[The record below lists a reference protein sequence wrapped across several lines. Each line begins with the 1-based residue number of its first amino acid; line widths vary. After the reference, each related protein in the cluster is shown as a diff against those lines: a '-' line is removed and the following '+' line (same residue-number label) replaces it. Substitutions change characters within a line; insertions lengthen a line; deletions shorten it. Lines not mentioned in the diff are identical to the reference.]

1 MVRRAEEGAEGVV
14 VEGGAARRGGVDS
27 PEATDRAFA
36 AALAETSQC
45 LVCVLD
51 SEGRIVRFNR
61 ACEQA
66 TGFSR
71 DEVLRRDARDIVIP
85 PEDREIFGEFLAEV
99 WETRRPSPK
108 EGEWLKADG
117 GRRLIAWA
125 NEPVLGANGEVEFLV
140 TTGLDITER
149 ELKAAKLR
157 RLAEE
162 QRVLRRVATL
172 IAGEAE
178 PEEVFQ
184 TVTEEVCRLFGIA
197 SAITVRFENAETAV
211 IVGRWSAA
219 PVDGFEIGS
228 LVGLEEGLAMTSVLR
243 TGATARAEGYESI
256 PGELA
261 RAVREVGF
269 HSTVAVPISLAGA
282 TWGALVA
289 ALREGET
296 VASETESRMADFA
309 ELVSLALAS
318 ADAREK
324 LAASRARIVEA
335 GDAERRR
342 LERNLHDGAQQRLV
356 TVSLTLGLLRARL
369 EDDDA
374 AAAVQLLERAS
385 EELRYALEEL
395 RELARGLHPAVLR
408 ERGLGPALE
417 TLAARAPFP
426 VDVDAIPSERLP
438 EQVEAAIYFVVS
450 EALANAAKHAR
461 AHSVTA
467 GVRREDGRVLVEIAD
482 DGRGGADAARGSG
495 LQGLAGRVEA
505 LGGRLS
511 IESPLG
517 RGTVVRAELPL
528 PR

>member
-1 MVRRAEEGAEGVV
+1 MVMRDEEGAEG
-14 VEGGAARRGGVDS
+14 GAARSGLADS
-27 PEATDRAFA
+27 PEATDRALA

-45 LVCVLD
+45 LVCVFD
-51 SEGRIVRFNR
+51 REGKIVRFNR

-66 TGFSR
+66 TGLSR
-71 DEVLRRDARDIVIP
+71 DDVLGCDARDIVIP
-85 PEDREIFGEFLAEV
+85 PEDRRIFGEFLAEV
-99 WETRRPSPK
+99 WETRRPCPK
-108 EGEWLKADG
+108 EGEWLTADG
-117 GRRLIAWA
+117 GRRLVAWA

-162 QRVLRRVATL
+162 QGVLRRVATL
-172 IAGEAE
+172 VAGEAE

-197 SAITVRFENAETAV
+197 SAITVRFENAESAV

-228 LVGLEEGLAMTSVLR
+228 LVRLEEGLAMTSVLR
-243 TGATARAEGYESI
+243 TGATARAEGYERI

-289 ALREGET
+289 ALREGDT
-296 VASETESRMADFA
+296 VAAETESRMADFA

-324 LAASRARIVEA
+324 LAASRARLVEA
-335 GDAERRR
+335 GDAERPR
-342 LERNLHDGAQQRLV
+342 LG
-356 TVSLTLGLLRARL
+356 
-369 EDDDA
+369 DDDA
-374 AAAVQLLERAS
+374 AAAVLLLERAT
-385 EELRYALEEL
+385 EELRNALEEL
-395 RELARGLHPAVLR
+395 RELARGLHPAVLT

-426 VDVDAIPSERLP
+426 VDVVAIPSERLP
-438 EQVEAAIYFVVS
+438 GQIEAAIYFVVS

-461 AHSVTA
+461 ARSVTA
-467 GVRREDGRVLVEIAD
+467 AVRREDGRVVVQIAD

-495 LQGLAGRVEA
+495 LQGLEGRVEA
-505 LGGRLS
+505 LDGRLS
-511 IESPLG
+511 IESPPG
-517 RGTVVRAELPL
+517 WGTVVRAELPL

>member
-1 MVRRAEEGAEGVV
+1 MVRRGEKGAEGVA
-14 VEGGAARRGGVDS
+14 VEAGAASSAGADAS
-27 PEATDRAFA
+27 EATDRAFA
-36 AALAETSQC
+36 TALAETSQC

-66 TGFSR
+66 TGLSR
-71 DEVLRRDARDIVIP
+71 DDVLGRDARDVVIP
-85 PEDREIFGEFLAEV
+85 PEDSEIFGEFLAEV
-99 WETRRPSPK
+99 WATGRPSPK
-108 EGEWLKADG
+108 EGEWLTADG
-117 GRRLIAWA
+117 GRRLVAWA
-125 NEPVLGANGEVEFLV
+125 NEPVMGADGEVEFLV

-178 PEEVFQ
+178 PEEVFH

-219 PVDGFEIGS
+219 PVEGFEIGS
-228 LVGLEEGLAMTSVLR
+228 LVRLEEGLAMTSVLR
-243 TGATARAEGYESI
+243 TGATARADGYERI

-296 VASETESRMADFA
+296 VAAETESRMADFA

-374 AAAVQLLERAS
+374 SAAVLLLERAT
-385 EELRYALEEL
+385 EELRYALDEL

-426 VDVDAIPSERLP
+426 VDVAAIPSERLP
-438 EQVEAAIYFVVS
+438 EQVEAAIYFIVS

-461 AHSVTA
+461 ARSVTA
-467 GVRREDGRVLVEIAD
+467 GVRREDGGVLVEIAD
-482 DGRGGADAARGSG
+482 DGRGGADVSRGSG
-495 LQGLAGRVEA
+495 LQGLVGRVEA
-505 LGGRLS
+505 LDGRLS
-511 IESPLG
+511 VDSPPG
-517 RGTVVRAELPL
+517 KGTVVRAELLL

>member
-1 MVRRAEEGAEGVV
+1 MVDRA
-14 VEGGAARRGGVDS
+14 AAPD
-27 PEATDRAFA
+27 AAADRAFA

-45 LVCVLD
+45 LVCVFD
-51 SEGRIVRFNR
+51 AEGTIVRFNR
-61 ACEQA
+61 ACEHA
-66 TGFSR
+66 TGLAR
-71 DEVLRRDARDIVIP
+71 EEVLGRDARDVVIP

-108 EGEWLKADG
+108 EGEWLTADG

-125 NEPVLGANGEVEFLV
+125 NEPVLGEDGEVALLV

-149 ELKAAKLR
+149 ELKAVKLR

-162 QRVLRRVATL
+162 QGVLRRVATL
-172 IAGEAE
+172 VAGDAE
-178 PEEVFQ
+178 PETVFQ
-184 TVTEEVCRLFGIA
+184 TVTEEVCRLFGIG
-197 SAITVRFENAETAV
+197 SAITVRFESSESAV

-228 LVGLEEGLAMTSVLR
+228 LVGLEEGLAITSVLR
-243 TGATARAEGYESI
+243 TGTPARAEGHERI

-261 RAVREVGF
+261 RAVRDVGF
-269 HSTVAVPISLAGA
+269 RSTVAVPISLAGA

-296 VASETESRMADFA
+296 VAAETESRMADFA

-356 TVSLTLGLLRARL
+356 TLSLTLGLLRARL
-369 EDDDA
+369 EDGDA
-374 AAAVQLLERAS
+374 GAALTLLERAA

-395 RELARGLHPAVLR
+395 RELARGLHPAVLT
-408 ERGLGPALE
+408 ERGLGAALE
-417 TLAARAPFP
+417 TLAHRAPFP
-426 VDVDAIPSERLP
+426 VDVVAIPSERLP
-438 EQVEAAIYFVVS
+438 GQIEAAIYFVVS

-461 AHSVTA
+461 ARSVTA
-467 GVRREDGRVLVEIAD
+467 GVRREDGLVLVEIAD

-495 LQGLAGRVEA
+495 LQGLAGRIEA
-505 LGGRLS
+505 LDGRLS
-511 IESPLG
+511 VDSPPG

>member
-1 MVRRAEEGAEGVV
+1 MA
-14 VEGGAARRGGVDS
+14 VETGAARSVGADS

-71 DEVLRRDARDIVIP
+71 DDVLGRDARDIVIP

-99 WETRRPSPK
+99 WATGRPSPK
-108 EGEWLKADG
+108 EGEWLTADG
-117 GRRLIAWA
+117 GRRLVAWA
-125 NEPVLGANGEVEFLV
+125 NEPVLGADGEVKFLV

-197 SAITVRFENAETAV
+197 SAITVRFESAESAV

-219 PVDGFEIGS
+219 PVEGFEIGS
-228 LVGLEEGLAMTSVLR
+228 LIRLEEGLAMTSVLR
-243 TGATARAEGYESI
+243 TGAPARVDGYERI
-256 PGELA
+256 PGDLA

-269 HSTVAVPISLAGA
+269 QSTVAVPISLAGA

-296 VASETESRMADFA
+296 VAAETESRMADFA

-356 TVSLTLGLLRARL
+356 TVSLALGLLRARL
-369 EDDDA
+369 EDEDA
-374 AAAVQLLERAS
+374 STAAPLLERAT

-426 VDVDAIPSERLP
+426 VEVDEIPSERLP
-438 EQVEAAIYFVVS
+438 EQVEAAIYFIVS

-461 AHSVTA
+461 ARSVTA
-467 GVRREDGRVLVEIAD
+467 GVRRENGRVLVEIAD
-482 DGRGGADAARGSG
+482 DGRGGADVSRGSG
-495 LQGLAGRVEA
+495 LRGLVGRVEA
-505 LGGRLS
+505 LDGRLS
-511 IESPLG
+511 VESPPG
-517 RGTVVRAELPL
+517 KGTVVRAELPL